1 MVKHICLSHKIG
13 IMKIIK
19 KIVIQ
24 NLGPRPDLTV
34 SFYAGSAN
42 DFKSYS
48 NIIFSNGDLD
58 P

>member
-1 MVKHICLSHKIG
+1 MVKHICLSQIV

-34 SFYAGSAN
+34 SFFGGSAN

-48 NIIFSNGDLD
+48 NIIFSRKYK
-58 P
+58 